1 MLGII
6 GIPAGI
12 LLGTGVIYLLVV
24 ILNALLGSML
34 NGISFAFALPWWV
47 AVVSAVMSA
56 VIILF
61 STLSS
66 AFRASRIAPITAI
79 RGNNDIKIN
88 KKRKAI
94 NHRNLLKSCLVWAE
108 KLPTKKP

>member
-1 MLGII
+1 MLFEGFVLGII

-12 LLGTGVIYLLVV
+12 LLGVGVIALLVV
-24 ILNALLGSML
+24 ILNALLENML
-34 NGISFAFALPWWV
+34 NGISFVYAVPWWV
-47 AVVSAVMSA
+47 AVISAVMSA

-88 KKRKAI
+88 KKGHMDCIRK
-94 NHRNLLKSCLVWAE
+94 W
-108 KLPTKKP
+108 